1 MDNETTLREWRD
13 NLVNTVIPLPD
24 TWYTHPIHANYQAN
38 TEGDVRN
45 ITRDSLIVGSA
56 DRYGRT
62 TISVYKNK
70 KQKHRFMMECLHGVE
85 IPKSYDIDHVDKDP
99 GNNTYANLK
108 IVTRKEHC
116 VKTSATNPGRG
127 KKATI
132 KFSKRILCQ
141 TINDKGEC
149 IEERVFDSVNS
160 ASKEMKLTRRPIQS
174 SIKTH
179 KPTKSG
185 YLFSEAIPDQ
195 PNLDGER
202 WEEYKKSNL
211 WVSNKGRV
219 WFKYQSVPCK
229 TYGSKSAEGYYIISH
244 HKRNF
249 KVHNL
254 VALLFIGDPPTP
266 QHTIDHIDRNSANN
280 HVENLR
286 WATTSEQAL
295 NRTSVKP
302 IVVYHYLTGEI
313 VDRFE
318 SSKDCCE
325 KYKVFPSIVSNAL
338 GFGIYQCKHGSVG
351 NRKDLHI
358 RYEDDSPETTLQKE
372 ISILEHQLEVLVRD
386 KNKRKSNDE
395 NLPVHITKRASTYVL
410 TVTFRGTQLRE
421 CSNNIDD
428 LLLKK
433 EAWINEQ
440 RDHYMDL
447 YRRIYGSLI

>member
-13 NLVNTVIPLPD
+13 NLVNTVTPLPD
-24 TWYTHPIHANYQAN
+24 TWYTHPIHTNYQAN
-38 TEGDVRN
+38 TKGDVCN
-45 ITRDSLIVGSA
+45 ITRDTLIVGSA
-56 DRYGRT
+56 DCYGRT
-62 TISVYKNK
+62 TISIDKHK
-70 KQKHRFMMECLHGVE
+70 KQKHRFMMECLYGVE
-85 IPKSYDIDHVDKDP
+85 IPKGYDVDHVDKDP
-99 GNNTYANLK
+99 GNNTIANLK

-141 TINDKGEC
+141 KRNTDGEC
-149 IEERVFDSVNS
+149 VEERVFDSVNH
-160 ASKEMKLTRRPIQS
+160 AAKVMKLTRRPIQS
-174 SIKTH
+174 SIKTN
-179 KPTKSG
+179 KPTRSG
-185 YLFSEAIPDQ
+185 YLFSEVIPDQ
-195 PNLDGER
+195 PDLDGER
-202 WEEYKKSNL
+202 WKEYNTSNL

-229 TYGSKSAEGYYIISH
+229 TYGSQSIEGYYIVSH

-254 VALLFIGDPPTP
+254 VALLFIGEAPTS
-266 QHTIDHIDRNSANN
+266 QHTIDHIDRNSGNN

-286 WATTSEQAL
+286 WATKSEQAL
-295 NRTSVKP
+295 NRTSVQP
-302 IVVYHYLTGEI
+302 IVVYRYLTGEI

-325 KYKVFPSIVSNAL
+325 KYEVAPSIVSSAL
-338 GFGIYQCKHGSVG
+338 GFGIHQCTHGSLG
-351 NRKDLHI
+351 NRKDLHV
-358 RYEDDSPETTLQKE
+358 RHEDESPETTLQKE
-372 ISILEHQLEVLVRD
+372 ISILEHQFAVLIRD

-395 NLPVHITKRASTYVL
+395 NLPVHITKRGSTYVL
-410 TVTFRGTQLRE
+410 TVTFRGTRFQK

-433 EAWINEQ
+433 EVWINEQ
-440 RDHYMDL
+440 RQYYMDL
-447 YRRIYGSLI
+447 YQQIYC